1 MRFFTDYLE
10 VEDRIR
16 IRYGVWFSDIEKKRG
31 SVLLLNGRSEFLEK
45 HEETVRELVQK
56 GHDVF
61 SFDWRGQ
68 GLSSRMLSNRHKS
81 FVENFSDYV
90 KDMES
95 FVRRMV
101 LPRAVRPLTILS
113 HSMGGHIAIRF
124 LHDYPGLID
133 RAILVSPMLDIRT
146 FPYPEWFVKGLTR
159 FAVRFGY
166 SQSYALGRGDYK
178 LIRFRNNKLTSD
190 PKRFSDELMAI
201 KKNPDL
207 ALGGVTYGWLSAAF
221 DSINIISQPGYVEK
235 IKIPILMIGAVKDRV
250 VSSILHRRTSLRL
263 ENCKAVFLPDA
274 RHEILKESDEIRQI
288 FQNVSDQFMAESDQ
302 PTPPPAPPLKGE
314 GRPHPS
320 SPPLPFQGR
329 GLGG

>member
-1 MRFFTDYLE
+1 MSFTDYLE

-16 IRYGVWFSDIEKKRG
+16 IRYGVWFSSVEKKRG

-45 HEETVRELVQK
+45 HEETVCELVQK

-68 GLSSRMLSNRHKS
+68 GLSSRMLSNRHKG
-81 FVENFSDYV
+81 FVENYADYV
-90 KDMES
+90 RDMDV
-95 FVRRMV
+95 FVRRIV

-124 LHDYPGLID
+124 LHDYPGVID

-166 SQSYALGRGDYK
+166 VQRYALGRGDYK
-178 LIRFRNNKLTSD
+178 HLRFRNNKLTSD
-190 PKRFSDELMAI
+190 PKRFSDERLAI
-201 KKNPDL
+201 GKNPEL
-207 ALGGVTYGWLSAAF
+207 ALGGVTYGWLSATF
-221 DSINIISQPGYVEK
+221 DSINMILAPGYIEK
-235 IKIPILMIGAVKDRV
+235 IKTPTLIVGALKDRV
-250 VSSILHRRTSLRL
+250 VSSDLHRRIALRL
-263 ENCKAVFLPDA
+263 ENCRAVFLSDA

-288 FQNVSDQFMAESDQ
+288 FWNISDQFMAESDQ
-302 PTPPPAPPLKGE
+302 
-314 GRPHPS
+314 S
-320 SPPLPFQGR
+320 
-329 GLGG
+329 